1 MTQFLHLK
9 CAGDVL
15 NALGHPVQEPEREVV
30 RAMACLRVL
39 RTGVRRSER
48 NAHTNERHFATLS
61 TRENGPKVLAPV
73 RLVEIGTQNA
83 ALAILAAHVLPYK
96 EVIVFGEDTLKGP
109 RLFDVARLSFR
120 RGNIYEDWIEKHIHD
135 FDTPV
140 VLVSSHAT
148 PAQAERAIDLYD
160 NVANVE
166 QLVLLLD
173 RTEAWN
179 GNGVRSRLLARE
191 IGATTAWA
199 VEKATELRADVF
211 RDPFIPKHFGPRV
224 ILHARSRRLVAL
236 KRAVPLSTREPY
248 PVPAAREEHD
258 GAG

>member
-1 MTQFLHLK
+1 MERNHDRGSYMTQFLHLK

-39 RTGVRRSER
+39 RAGVKSPARQVFPRME
-48 NAHTNERHFATLS
+48 AVK
-61 TRENGPKVLAPV
+61 PLAPV